1 MLQRGI
7 QYTYMTIIYIYIVR
21 ERESMIGRYYSFYFY
36 QFDQMMTLPR
46 GFQDEYSVGQD
57 QILRHFLQQSHTKSQ
72 QYWFLSSKISLVD

>member
-1 MLQRGI
+1 
-7 QYTYMTIIYIYIVR
+7 
-21 ERESMIGRYYSFYFY
+21 
-36 QFDQMMTLPR
+36 MMTLPS